1 MPLGDNFVKYSIGFA
16 QDSINNKK
24 KSLRNQRLLTLL
36 HIILTL
42 YFFCSIFFSNMYFL
56 AISQTVMWSVNLIL
70 DYFLVKKTKLNLNK
84 SYTDYYETLKKYDNE
99 TYVKIMR
106 EKKLERV
113 VKYKN

>member
-1 MPLGDNFVKYSIGFA
+1 
-16 QDSINNKK
+16 
-24 KSLRNQRLLTLL
+24 
-36 HIILTL
+36 
-42 YFFCSIFFSNMYFL
+42 
-56 AISQTVMWSVNLIL
+56 MWSVNLIL